1 MNQLIYS
8 VEADT
13 KNNLIIDISGF
24 EGPIDLLLN
33 LARKQKV
40 DLKEISVFELSKQYI
55 NYINTQAEL
64 KIDIAADYL
73 VMASWLTYLKSKLLL
88 PDDDVDVEE
97 EVSVEEMASQ
107 LSHRMRRLDA
117 MKNASDI
124 LFSRP
129 LINRDTYLRGIP
141 EEFDEVTKLIYHST
155 LYDLIK
161 SYIEKQEAFVPKNIT
176 IFKLDFIS
184 IDVARGLISKIYSKL
199 SNWVNFTS
207 VLNNNRETSNERS
220 KVASAFSVILNM
232 VHEKEILTKQDNKFG
247 DIYIKK
253 IDND

>member
-55 NYINTQAEL
+55 NYINSQVEL

-73 VMASWLTYLKSKLLL
+73 VMASWLAYLKSKLLL
-88 PDDDVDVEE
+88 PEDDTDIEE
-97 EVSVEEMASQ
+97 EITAEEMASE

-141 EEFDEVTKLIYHST
+141 EEFDEVTKLIYHSS

-161 SYIEKQEAFVPKNIT
+161 SYIEKQESFIPQNIT

-184 IDVARGLISKIYSKL
+184 MDAARDLISRIYSKL
-199 SNWVNFTS
+199 SSWVNFIN
-207 VLNNNRETSNERS
+207 VLNNDVDTSNKRS
-220 KVASAFSVILNM
+220 KMASTFSVILNM
-232 VHEKEILTKQDNKFG
+232 VNEKKILTKQDTRFG

-253 IDND
+253 IDED